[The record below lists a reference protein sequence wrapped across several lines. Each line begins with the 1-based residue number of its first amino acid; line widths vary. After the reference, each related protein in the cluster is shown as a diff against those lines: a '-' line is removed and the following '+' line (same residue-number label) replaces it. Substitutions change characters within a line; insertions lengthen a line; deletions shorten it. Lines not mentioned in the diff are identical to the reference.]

1 MNEVKS
7 TYCPDGYADQLDD
20 NGDIIERGWR
30 LNLPANSC
38 QNSQFSPNVA
48 GRTSE
53 NAKLIRDCVKEY
65 VNGDRGALA
74 WQTMRVLGLIR
85 NE

>member
-38 QNSQFSPNVA
+38 QNSQFSPHVA

-74 WQTMRVLGLIR
+74 WQTMRVLGLIL